1 MVCTIVTRM
10 PIEYVVQKSMYSP
23 GWATRYLEDDVTKK
37 IDPCNFFFLCLVK
50 KKNFL
55 PRMDFLSA
63 LLNLVVVVA
72 ISTVVVLYIHDEYF
86 TDLHS
91 K

>member
-1 MVCTIVTRM
+1 MTLPKKLIL
-10 PIEYVVQKSMYSP
+10 
-23 GWATRYLEDDVTKK
+23 AT
-37 IDPCNFFFLCLVK
+37 FFSLSCK

-63 LLNLVVVVA
+63 LLNLLVVVA